1 MVRIICR
8 IKPPKKDNIEM
19 VSESKIY
26 LYKRSKNLLSESII
40 KPYQFEL
47 DKFYDHDAKTQEIYD
62 KEIKDKL
69 KNNFGVFIYGHT
81 GSGKT
86 YTTFGNEDTK
96 GIFDL
101 ISKDFDHTYEL
112 EAIDLRYNGNY
123 DLFSKSKIILYSN
136 GKEDNCYNT
145 TRQSVTPE
153 NFSYIKSKI
162 LESRTAGKSKHN
174 LTSSR
179 SHLVIYIYKDNK
191 KYTVVDLA
199 GNERKPLMFDKMN
212 EIETTFINSS
222 LLALKECFRSYGKSY
237 MPYRRSDLTR
247 LLKDIINNK
256 NLIICTIHSG
266 FPYFYDSVDTLNYI
280 YGLLN
285 KVKSKPD
292 FFERKIMPISPK
304 ILPKLN
310 KKYILNNKV
319 ESKRKVVSPKLL
331 TSPKGIIAREDNLSP
346 KNIKYKD
353 ALEFSAL
360 DDLSPPVLN
369 IDDIDNDENLF
380 RDDLYNNDEF
390 DEDEYEEI
398 QDDDDDDED
407 EDDKDDDKEESNKVI
422 KNNNNLKIDDNVI
435 KMMLKDGG
443 KFGVNEKNE
452 NDYKRIYKKIDM
464 ILKSSY
470 DLKTKKKLLGII
482 NNLMYKKIISN
493 YKILLDDDFDESECT
508 KLVFS
513 TVSTLDIC
521 NQELLKILN

>member
-8 IKPPKKDNIEM
+8 IKPPKEDNIEM
-19 VSESKIY
+19 VSESKVY
-26 LYKRSKNLLSESII
+26 LYKRSKNLLCESII

-47 DKFYDHDAKTQEIYD
+47 DKFYDHDSKTQEIYD

-86 YTTFGNEDTK
+86 YTTFGNEDTI

-112 EAIDLRYNGNY
+112 EAIDIRYNGNY

-136 GKEDNCYNT
+136 GKEDNCYNS
-145 TRQSVTPE
+145 TRQYVTSE

-179 SHLVIYIYKDNK
+179 SHLVLYIYKDNK

-199 GNERKPLMFDKMN
+199 GNERKPIMFDKMN

-292 FFERKIMPISPK
+292 FFERKIMPMSPK

-310 KKYILNNKV
+310 KKYISNVKI
-319 ESKRKVVSPKLL
+319 ESNRKVLSPKLL
-331 TSPKGIIAREDNLSP
+331 TSPKGIIVRTCNLSP

-353 ALEFSAL
+353 MIDFSTIDA
-360 DDLSPPVLN
+360 LSPPKLN
-369 IDDIDNDENLF
+369 IEDIDNDENLF
-380 RDDLYNNDEF
+380 RDDLYNNNEF
-390 DEDEYEEI
+390 
-398 QDDDDDDED
+398 
-407 EDDKDDDKEESNKVI
+407 EDDYKEPNKKPNKLIIDGKNFEIYDNEIKDILN
-422 KNNNNLKIDDNVI
+422 
-435 KMMLKDGG
+435 DGSDPEL
-443 KFGVNEKNE
+443 NEKNK
-452 NDYKRIYKKIDM
+452 NDFKRICTKIDM
-464 ILKSSY
+464 IIKSSY
-470 DLKTKKKLLGII
+470 DLKTKKRLLGII

-493 YKILLDDDFDESECT
+493 YKTLLDDNFDETECT
-508 KLVFS
+508 KIVFS

>member
-8 IKPPKKDNIEM
+8 IKPPKKENIEL
-19 VSESKIY
+19 VSESKVY
-26 LYKRSKNLLSESII
+26 LYKRSKNLLCESII

-47 DKFYDHDAKTQEIYD
+47 DKFYDYDVKTREIYE

-86 YTTFGNEDTK
+86 YTTFGNEDSK

-101 ISKDFDHTYEL
+101 ISEDFNHTYEL
-112 EAIDLRYNGNY
+112 EAIDICYNGNF
-123 DLFSKSKIILYSN
+123 DLFSRSKIVLYSN
-136 GKEDNCYNT
+136 GKEDNCYNST
-145 TRQSVTPE
+145 KQKVTPE
-153 NFSYIKSKI
+153 NFNYIKSKI
-162 LESRTAGKSKHN
+162 LDSRTSGKSKYN
-174 LTSSR
+174 VTSSR
-179 SHLVIYIYKDNK
+179 SHLILYIYKDNK

-199 GNERKPLMFDKMN
+199 GNERKPAMFNKMN

-247 LLKDIINNK
+247 LLKEIINNK

-285 KVKSKPD
+285 KVRSKPD
-292 FFERKIMPISPK
+292 FFERKIMPMSPK

-310 KKYILNNKV
+310 KKYVLKNKI
-319 ESKRKVVSPKLL
+319 SSNRKSISPKLL
-331 TSPKGIIAREDNLSP
+331 HSPKGIIPNRDNLSP

-353 ALEFSAL
+353 PLELSGL
-360 DDLSPPVLN
+360 DDLTPPKLN
-369 IDDIDNDENLF
+369 IDDLEDEENLF
-380 RDDLYNNDEF
+380 RDDIYNDDF
-390 DEDEYEEI
+390 EDEENS
-398 QDDDDDDED
+398 
-407 EDDKDDDKEESNKVI
+407 DDKESEEDKDILNKEDRASFDI
-422 KNNNNLKIDDNVI
+422 ICKKLDKII
-435 KMMLKDGG
+435 
-443 KFGVNEKNE
+443 
-452 NDYKRIYKKIDM
+452 
-464 ILKSSY
+464 KSSY
-470 DLKTKKKLLGII
+470 DLRTKKKLIGVI

-493 YKILLDDDFDESECT
+493 YKILLDDNFDDSECS

-521 NQELLKILN
+521 NKELLKLLS